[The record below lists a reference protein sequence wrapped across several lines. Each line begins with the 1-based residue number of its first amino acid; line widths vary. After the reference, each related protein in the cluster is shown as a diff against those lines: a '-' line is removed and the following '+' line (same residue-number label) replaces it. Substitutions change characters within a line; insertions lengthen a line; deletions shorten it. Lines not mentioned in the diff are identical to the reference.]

1 VNGLGLLL
9 AVAAIY
15 LPPGIKKRKLAML
28 FAATA
33 DAFRVKVP
41 STREL
46 SFDNCLNLYA
56 QFTREQAGRII
67 QTGNIEDIQGRLFQN
82 ALKIGQQLKADFNIR
97 TTAEI
102 MRMGRIIYKLLKIDF
117 QGDHQGHIVIPSCFF
132 SSCYSS
138 EVCRLISS
146 LDAGLLA
153 GLSGGR
159 KLSFSHRI
167 TEGNVSCRAYLET
180 TWR

>member
-1 VNGLGLLL
+1 LGLLL
-9 AVAAIY
+9 AVTAIY
-15 LPPGIKKRKLAML
+15 LPPAIKKRKLAML

-33 DAFRVKVP
+33 DAFRVKAP
-41 STREL
+41 SIDDL
-46 SFDNCLNLYA
+46 SFSDCLNLYA

-67 QTGNIEDIQGRLFQN
+67 QQGNIEETQDRLFQN
-82 ALKIGQQLKADFNIR
+82 ALKIGQQLKANFNIR
-97 TTAEI
+97 TPAEI
-102 MRMGRIIYKLLKIDF
+102 MRMGKIIYQLLKINF
-117 QGDHQGHIVIPSCFF
+117 QGDLQGHIVIQSCFF

-153 GLSGGR
+153 GLSGGG

-180 TWR
+180 AGR